1 MRAVDL
7 PMRKVAMK
15 MASAPRDVTLLPMRG
30 IIVIG
35 SSISYICYLASIL
48 SF

>member
-1 MRAVDL
+1 MRAGVR

-15 MASAPRDVTLLPMRG
+15 IARAPRDVTLLPMRG

-35 SSISYICYLASIL
+35 RIISYMCDL
-48 SF
+48 